1 MTNRTLL
8 GMLTPS
14 SNTVLEPV
22 SSAMTAACPG
32 VSIHFSRFQVTK
44 ISLEEGVIGQF
55 NFGPMLAAAELL
67 ADAHVQAICWNGTS
81 SGWLGLQADKNLC
94 QMIQDRTSVPATSS
108 VLTLLDAFRK
118 IGATRIGLV
127 TPYLHEVQDKIVE
140 NFHSEGFD
148 CIAER
153 HLNDADNFS
162 FSQVSEST
170 IAEMV
175 RAVARERPHAITIF
189 CTNLRGARIAAVLE
203 KELDIPIYDTVAT
216 AVFGALRIAGKDP
229 AEIEG
234 WGSLFQSSYGILAR
248 KTN

>member
-1 MTNRTLL
+1 MTSRTLL

-44 ISLEEGVIGQF
+44 ISLEEEVIGQF
-55 NFGPMLAAAELL
+55 NLEPMLAAAELL
-67 ADAHVQAICWNGTS
+67 ADAQVEAICWNGTS
-81 SGWLGLQADKNLC
+81 SGWLGLQADRNLC
-94 QMIQDRTSVPATSS
+94 QKIQDRTSVPATSS

-118 IGATRIGLV
+118 IGATRSGLV

-153 HLNDADNFS
+153 HLNAVGNFS

-175 RAVARERPHAITIF
+175 RGGFGTKPPIVHS
-189 CTNLRGARIAAVLE
+189 VL
-203 KELDIPIYDTVAT
+203 AT
-216 AVFGALRIAGKDP
+216 
-229 AEIEG
+229 
-234 WGSLFQSSYGILAR
+234 Q
-248 KTN
+248 